1 MDKTSTN
8 NGMVVGLDIGTTKIA
23 TVIGFRNDN
32 GQIEVVGYGK
42 SESSGVEFG
51 EIKNILK
58 TTEGITLSK
67 DIATQR
73 SNQEIESVYAG
84 IAGHHIKTSKYNHI
98 LYRHGLEEPI
108 SKEEIEQLKKDVFK
122 VTLNPGEEII
132 DVIPQRYQIDHA
144 RETLDP
150 VGELGNEVIGLYQII
165 TGNEREISK
174 IVKCVNDA
182 GLEVRDIVLEPIA
195 SGLACLNE
203 DEKKEGVVLVDI
215 GGGTTDMVIFV
226 DGNPVFS
233 KVIPIG
239 GNIITKDIS
248 QVCHISEDVAEQL
261 KIRYGTCVVEKSNA
275 NNIITIPRPYGQDA
289 IQISEYNLA
298 QIIYCRVQEEI
309 INIVKNEIEN
319 SGYKDRLFAGL
330 VLTGG
335 GANLRNIREL
345 CQFSMQL
352 PVRIGVPGSSFAH
365 NIPSELKHPMF
376 ATALGLLKFGI
387 ETENITAAPADSETK
402 EATEK
407 SGNGLFGGKRKK
419 EPRVKVQ
426 KEKDPNKINIFEKI
440 PGYLKDLLESIS

>member
-132 DVIPQRYQIDHA
+132 DVIPQRYQIDHS

-165 TGNEREISK
+165 TGNVREISK

-195 SGLACLNE
+195 SGLACLSE

-226 DGNPVFS
+226 DGNPVFT

-239 GNIITKDIS
+239 
-248 QVCHISEDVAEQL
+248 
-261 KIRYGTCVVEKSNA
+261 
-275 NNIITIPRPYGQDA
+275 
-289 IQISEYNLA
+289 
-298 QIIYCRVQEEI
+298 
-309 INIVKNEIEN
+309 
-319 SGYKDRLFAGL
+319 
-330 VLTGG
+330 
-335 GANLRNIREL
+335 
-345 CQFSMQL
+345 
-352 PVRIGVPGSSFAH
+352 
-365 NIPSELKHPMF
+365 
-376 ATALGLLKFGI
+376 
-387 ETENITAAPADSETK
+387 
-402 EATEK
+402 
-407 SGNGLFGGKRKK
+407 
-419 EPRVKVQ
+419 
-426 KEKDPNKINIFEKI
+426 
-440 PGYLKDLLESIS
+440 

>member
-122 VTLNPGEEII
+122 VTLSPGEEII
-132 DVIPQRYQIDHA
+132 DVIPQRYQIDHS

-165 TGNEREISK
+165 TGNVREISK

-195 SGLACLNE
+195 SGLACLSE

-226 DGNPVFS
+226 DGNPVFT

-352 PVRIGVPGSSFAH
+352 PVRIGVPGASFAH
-365 NIPSELKHPMF
+365 NIPTELKHPMF

-387 ETENITAAPADSETK
+387 ETESITATPATHETK
-402 EATEK
+402 DDSEK

-419 EPRVKVQ
+419 EPKVKVA
-426 KEKDPNKINIFEKI
+426 KEKDPNKVNIFEKI

>member
-58 TTEGITLSK
+58 TTEGIILSR
-67 DIATQR
+67 DMAAQR
-73 SNQEIESVYAG
+73 SNQEIDWVYAG
-84 IAGHHIKTSKYNHI
+84 IAGHHIKTSKYNHV
-98 LYRHGLEEPI
+98 LYRHGNEEPI
-108 SKEEIEQLKKDVFK
+108 SREEIDQLKKDVLK
-122 VTLNPGEEII
+122 VTLDPGEEII
-132 DVIPQRYQIDHA
+132 DVIPQRYQIDRS

-165 TGNEREISK
+165 SGNEREIKK

-182 GLEVRDIVLEPIA
+182 GLNIRDIVLEPIA
-195 SGLACLNE
+195 SGLACLSE
-203 DEKKEGVVLVDI
+203 KEKKEGVVLVDI

-226 DGNPVFS
+226 DGNPVFT

-239 GNIITKDIS
+239 GNIITKDIA

-261 KIRYGTCVVEKSNA
+261 KVRYGTCVVEKSNA
-275 NNIITIPRPYGQDA
+275 NNTITIPRPYGQDP

-298 QIIYCRVQEEI
+298 QIINCRVQEEI
-309 INIVKNEIEN
+309 INIVKSEVEG
-319 SGYKDRLFAGL
+319 SGYKDRLYAGL

-345 CQFSMQL
+345 CQFSLQL
-352 PVRIGVPGSSFAH
+352 PTRIGVPDNSFAH
-365 NIPSELKHPMF
+365 NIPTELKHPMF

-387 ETENITAAPADSETK
+387 ETENVTLTISDTEEEDKAKGGSGLFTPRRKKGTK
-402 EATEK
+402 EPKAP
-407 SGNGLFGGKRKK
+407 K
-419 EPRVKVQ
+419 EPKTP
-426 KEKDPNKINIFEKI
+426 KNNIFEKI